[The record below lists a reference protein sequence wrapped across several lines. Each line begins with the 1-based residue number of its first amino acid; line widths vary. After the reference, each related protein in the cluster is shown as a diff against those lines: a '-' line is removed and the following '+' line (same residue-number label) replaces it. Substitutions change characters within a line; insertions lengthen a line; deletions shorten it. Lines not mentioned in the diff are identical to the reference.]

1 LRLIT
6 ELQGFIYMGKVCNK
20 MALEI
25 EKKTIELLELR
36 NPLIHTIISDTEKK
50 FGNHA
55 NITEQL
61 NLSFLLNL
69 TIPGKEDRMKI

>member
-36 NPLIHTIISDTEKK
+36 NPLIHTIISEKK